1 MQFKEHQEEGTV
13 KSIQNLA
20 CSSTA
25 SPPPCP
31 HFIKERVKS
40 RRALVPDVSG
50 LNAAGSL
57 AKLQGGASFRIVLGA
72 SPIARATEATSLWQ

>member
-1 MQFKEHQEEGTV
+1 MV
-13 KSIQNLA
+13 KGIQNIA

-25 SPPPCP
+25 SAPPRP
-31 HFIKERVKS
+31 HFIKERVKA

-50 LNAAGSL
+50 LNAAAGSL
-57 AKLQGGASFRIVLGA
+57 AKLQGGDSFRLVLGA